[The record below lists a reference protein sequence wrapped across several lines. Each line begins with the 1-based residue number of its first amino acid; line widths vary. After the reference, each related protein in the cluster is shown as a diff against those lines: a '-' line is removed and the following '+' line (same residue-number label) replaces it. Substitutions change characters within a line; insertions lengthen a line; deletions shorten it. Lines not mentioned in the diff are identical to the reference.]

1 MLKKIDVILPLFL
14 CLLIILIYALKIENS
29 RYFLGTILIIYGFWG
44 IFRKRIYLKIE
55 AFEGLYA
62 IVVSILYLIVG
73 ITFIITKF
81 IGRIK

>member
-1 MLKKIDVILPLFL
+1 MLKKIDVILPILL
-14 CLLIILIYALKIENS
+14 CLLIIFIYALKIENS
-29 RYFLGTILIIYGFWG
+29 RFFLGSIFIIYGSWG

-73 ITFIITKF
+73 ITYFLI
-81 IGRIK
+81 